1 MNTGIVISYAGV
13 VIWSAG
19 PVIACLSA
27 IAACITAAI
36 DKNGKSVIAAVII
49 IAAALIENVTVPL
62 LMIQI

>member
-13 VIWSAG
+13 VIWSAR

-49 IAAALIENVTVPL
+49 IAALIAHVTVHL
-62 LMIQI
+62 LLVQI

>member
-13 VIWSAG
+13 VIWSAR
-19 PVIACLSA
+19 PDIACLSA

-49 IAAALIENVTVPL
+49 IAVALIANVTVPL
-62 LMIQI
+62 LLIQI

>member
-1 MNTGIVISYAGV
+1 MNTGIVISYADV

-62 LMIQI
+62 LLIQI

>member
-1 MNTGIVISYAGV
+1 MNTGIFISYAGV
-13 VIWSAG
+13 VIWSDR

-49 IAAALIENVTVPL
+49 IAAALIAHVTVHL
-62 LMIQI
+62 LLVQI

>member
-1 MNTGIVISYAGV
+1 MNTGIVISYADV

-36 DKNGKSVIAAVII
+36 DKNGKSVNAAVII

-62 LMIQI
+62 LLIQI